1 MAHGFACFREAG
13 QLFPTL
19 SLNQSFLR
27 CYIFVHV
34 ATETTFTENRQY
46 AQILIQTSQNSI

>member
-1 MAHGFACFREAG
+1 VLREAG

-19 SLNQSFLR
+19 SLNKNFLR

-34 ATETTFTENRQY
+34 ATETTFTEDQ
-46 AQILIQTSQNSI
+46 QLIQTTQNSI